1 MGWAGFGQPS
11 MGDDALDLR
20 AAFREHHD
28 FVWRSLAHL
37 GVMDEWIDD
46 AVQDVFVIAHR
57 RRDAFDGR
65 APVRHWLY
73 GIARNIALKYRERRA
88 RAATRESAHV
98 EPPSWPRCG
107 QAVATSGEAEL
118 SRVEA
123 ASFVERFLATLDPD
137 QRAVFVLADI
147 EGHSAAEIAALVG
160 SNVNTVYSRLR
171 LARRRFEQ
179 AVATRR
185 QEERESWNP

>member
-1 MGWAGFGQPS
+1 

-37 GVMDEWIDD
+37 GVMAEWIDD

-57 RRDAFDGR
+57 RRDRFDGR

-88 RAATRESAHV
+88 RAAARESELAQRSPSAV
-98 EPPSWPRCG
+98 PEPG
-107 QAVATSGEAEL
+107 DAEL

-123 ASFVERFLATLDPD
+123 ASFVEQFLTTLDAD

-160 SNVNTVYSRLR
+160 SNINTVYSRLR

-179 AVATRR
+179 AVALRR

>member
-1 MGWAGFGQPS
+1 MVSGRTRPPA
-11 MGDDALDLR
+11 MGDDELDLR

-28 FVWRSLAHL
+28 FVWRSLANL
-37 GVMDEWIDD
+37 GVVPEWVDD

-73 GIARNIALKYRERRA
+73 GIARNVAFKYRERRA
-88 RAATRESAHV
+88 RAMSRENDLARAPAP
-98 EPPSWPRCG
+98 ENARAG
-107 QAVATSGEAEL
+107 AVDAEL

-123 ASFVERFLATLDPD
+123 ATFVERFLETLDPD
-137 QRAVFVLADI
+137 QRAVFVLADV
-147 EGHSAAEIAALVG
+147 EGHSAVEIAALVG
-160 SNVNTVYSRLR
+160 CNLNTVYSRLR

-179 AVATRR
+179 AVAVRR
-185 QEERESWNP
+185 QEERSTWSP

>member
-1 MGWAGFGQPS
+1 

-37 GVMDEWIDD
+37 GVMAEWIDD

-57 RRDAFDGR
+57 RRGTFDGR

-73 GIARNIALKYRERRA
+73 GIARNIALKYRERWA
-88 RAATRESAHV
+88 RAASRESELA
-98 EPPSWPRCG
+98 ERP
-107 QAVATSGEAEL
+107 TSAMSSEAEL
-118 SRVEA
+118 SRAEA

-147 EGHSAAEIAALVG
+147 EGHSAAEIAALVD

-185 QEERESWNP
+185 QEERETWNP

>member
-1 MGWAGFGQPS
+1 MGSGRTRPPA

-37 GVMDEWIDD
+37 GVMAEWIDD

-73 GIARNIALKYRERRA
+73 GIARNISLKYRERSA
-88 RAATRESAHV
+88 RAAARASDLAER
-98 EPPSWPRCG
+98 PSF
-107 QAVATSGEAEL
+107 ATSEPGEAEL

-123 ASFVERFLATLDPD
+123 ASFVEHFLATLDPD

-179 AVATRR
+179 AVAARR

>member
-1 MGWAGFGQPS
+1 

-20 AAFREHHD
+20 AAYREHHD
-28 FVWRSLAHL
+28 FVWRSIAHL
-37 GVMDEWIDD
+37 GVKTEWVDD

-57 RRDAFDGR
+57 RREAFDGR

-73 GIARNIALKYRERRA
+73 GIARNIASKYRERNA
-88 RAATRESAHV
+88 RAALRSTTHDEHAALQRASE
-98 EPPSWPRCG
+98 
-107 QAVATSGEAEL
+107 AVAPVEAEL

-123 ASFVERFLATLDPD
+123 ATFVEEFLGTLDPD

-147 EGHSAAEIAALVG
+147 EGHSAVEIAALVG

-179 AVATRR
+179 AVASRR
-185 QEERESWNP
+185 QEERTSWIR

>member
-1 MGWAGFGQPS
+1 MGDS
-11 MGDDALDLR
+11 GDDALDLR

-37 GVMDEWIDD
+37 GVVAEWVDD

-57 RRDAFDGR
+57 RREAFDGR

-73 GIARNIALKYRERRA
+73 GIARNVALKYRERHA
-88 RAATRESAHV
+88 RTVARETALAQRPEADEAAR
-98 EPPSWPRCG
+98 
-107 QAVATSGEAEL
+107 TSSEAEL
-118 SRVEA
+118 RRVEA
-123 ASFVERFLATLDPD
+123 ADFVEAFLATLDPD

-147 EGHSAAEIAALVG
+147 EGHSAVEIAAMVG
-160 SNVNTVYSRLR
+160 SNINTIYSRLR

-179 AVATRR
+179 ALAVRR
-185 QEERESWNP
+185 DEERGSWIR

>member
-1 MGWAGFGQPS
+1 MGLGRSPPRLGE
-11 MGDDALDLR
+11 DALDLR

-46 AVQDVFVIAHR
+46 AVQDVFVVAHR

-88 RAATRESAHV
+88 RAATRESALA
-98 EPPSWPRCG
+98 ERP
-107 QAVATSGEAEL
+107 AVGTSGEAEL

-123 ASFVERFLATLDPD
+123 ASFVERFLARLDPD

>member
-1 MGWAGFGQPS
+1 MVTGRTRPPA

-37 GVMDEWIDD
+37 GVVEEWVDD

-73 GIARNIALKYRERRA
+73 GIARNVALKYRERRA
-88 RAATRESAHV
+88 RAITREGELSPGATID
-98 EPPSWPRCG
+98 EAR
-107 QAVATSGEAEL
+107 AVEAEL
-118 SRVEA
+118 SRTEA
-123 ASFVERFLATLDPD
+123 ATFVERFLDSLDPD
-137 QRAVFVLADI
+137 QRAVFVLADV
-147 EGHSAAEIAALVG
+147 EGHSAVEIAALVG
-160 SNVNTVYSRLR
+160 SNINTVYSRLR
-171 LARRRFEQ
+171 LARRRFEH
-179 AVATRR
+179 AVAARR
-185 QEERESWNP
+185 EEERSRWGRM

>member
-1 MGWAGFGQPS
+1 

-37 GVMDEWIDD
+37 GVRSEWVDD

-57 RRDAFDGR
+57 RREAFDGR

-73 GIARNIALKYRERRA
+73 GIARNVASKYRERSA
-88 RAATRESAHV
+88 RAASRS
-98 EPPSWPRCG
+98 
-107 QAVATSGEAEL
+107 TSHSEHAELDRGIEAIAPVEAEL

-123 ASFVERFLATLDPD
+123 ANFVEEFIATLDVD

-147 EGHSAAEIAALVG
+147 EGHSAVEIA
-160 SNVNTVYSRLR
+160 
-171 LARRRFEQ
+171 
-179 AVATRR
+179 
-185 QEERESWNP
+185 

>member
-1 MGWAGFGQPS
+1 

-37 GVMDEWIDD
+37 GVSADGVDD

-57 RRDAFDGR
+57 RRADYDGR

-73 GIARNIALKYRERRA
+73 GIARNVALKHRERSARVASREGAAPSRA
-88 RAATRESAHV
+88 EVSVVT
-98 EPPSWPRCG
+98 
-107 QAVATSGEAEL
+107 GEAEL

-123 ASFVERFLATLDPD
+123 SSFVERFLAGLDDD

-147 EGHSAAEIAALVG
+147 EGHSAVEIAAMVG
-160 SNVNTVYSRLR
+160 TNVNTVYSRLR

-179 AVATRR
+179 AVAVRR
-185 QEERESWNP
+185 EGERASWNP

>member
-1 MGWAGFGQPS
+1 

-37 GVMDEWIDD
+37 GVVTQWVDD

-73 GIARNIALKYRERRA
+73 GIARNVALKYRERHA
-88 RAATRESAHV
+88 RAATRES
-98 EPPSWPRCG
+98 
-107 QAVATSGEAEL
+107 EL
-118 SRVEA
+118 SHSPVADAGAVDVALSRSEA
-123 ASFVERFLATLDPD
+123 ASFVERFLETLDPD
-137 QRAVFVLADI
+137 QRTVFVLGDV
-147 EGHSAAEIAALVG
+147 EGHSAVEIAALVG
-160 SNVNTVYSRLR
+160 CNLNTVYSRLR

-179 AVATRR
+179 AVAARR
-185 QEERESWNP
+185 QEERSRWSP